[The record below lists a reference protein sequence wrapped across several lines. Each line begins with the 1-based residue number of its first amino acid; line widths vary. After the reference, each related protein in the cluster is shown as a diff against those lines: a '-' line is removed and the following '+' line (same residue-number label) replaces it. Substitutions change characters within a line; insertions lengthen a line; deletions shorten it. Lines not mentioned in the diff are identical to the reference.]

1 MIVYIKNKEKIAKVS
16 YFPFKENL
24 LNINVVL
31 TVITTTGFSNPD
43 VLITFSTLFREVWL
57 SK

>member
-31 TVITTTGFSNPD
+31 TVITTTGFSNPG